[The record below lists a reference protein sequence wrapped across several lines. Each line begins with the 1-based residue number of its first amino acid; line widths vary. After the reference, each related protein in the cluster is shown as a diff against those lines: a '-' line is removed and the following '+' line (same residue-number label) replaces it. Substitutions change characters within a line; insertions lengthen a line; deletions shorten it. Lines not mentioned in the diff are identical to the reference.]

1 MNIILEFGDDETK
14 EAETALNGWKWKL
27 AMYDLD
33 QILRSTVKHNVSILN
48 NNQQATDA
56 EINVADKIREE
67 LREILQQYNL
77 NLDD

>member
-48 NNQQATDA
+48 KNQQATDV

-77 NLDD
+77 NLND

>member
-48 NNQQATDA
+48 NNQQATDV

-77 NLDD
+77 NLND